1 MKHHAFRLTYGMD
14 LRQGIED
21 YCRDNDIHSA
31 AIVTVVGCVYRAR
44 IRLADGETIEEY
56 AERYEL
62 VCLTGTV
69 SPDGSHMHVSLADED
84 GRVIGGHMC
93 NGCLVNTT
101 AEVVLVSLDE
111 EYRFSREYDDST
123 GYDELVI
130 RKRQY

>member
-56 AERYEL
+56 DDRYEI
-62 VCLTGTV
+62 VSLTGTV
-69 SPDGSHMHVSLADED
+69 SPDGSHMHISLADED

>member
-31 AIVTVVGCVYRAR
+31 AIMTVVGCVYRAR
-44 IRLADGETIEEY
+44 IRLVDGETIEEY
-56 AERYEL
+56 DDRYEI
-62 VCLTGTV
+62 VSLTGTV

>member
-31 AIVTVVGCVYRAR
+31 AIMTVVGCVYRAR

-56 AERYEL
+56 DDRYEI
-62 VCLTGTV
+62 VSLTGTV